1 MDVGFSS
8 AGAVVVDHVRD
19 ALAALGD
26 VRLTKLTHLPTCNLL
41 TNLNVEAA
49 LGDVR
54 GDEQR
59 LVAVLELLEH
69 PVALLVGVITR

>member
-1 MDVGFSS
+1 MS
-8 AGAVVVDHVRD
+8 RP
-19 ALAALGD
+19 
-26 VRLTKLTHLPTCNLL
+26 RWELTNFLTFYLLTNLL

-69 PVALLVGVITR
+69 PVALLAGVITR